1 MVAAAQKKAD
11 PPPPAPATPATE
23 VGDTVGIMG
32 EGSSGTEIAVRVR
45 MMTGVLT
52 GVGATAAQREPVTAA
67 GKARKITENQT
78 ATTESVGAAVQGVQR
93 QITAPVDVRW
103 TSDAHRMLLVA
114 AAADAATAAAAA
126 AVAAAPEA
134 AATVAAV
141 AAGGRF
147 LTVAGIAG
155 APPNAV
161 NVPHTRFPEAVATAA
176 LTVEVLM
183 VATTTVTILSHQP
196 WSRHRFQSPS
206 TAAAFQ
212 RWEITAR

>member
-1 MVAAAQKKAD
+1 MAAAQKKAD
-11 PPPPAPATPATE
+11 PPPPATATPATE

-93 QITAPVDVRW
+93 QTTAPVDVRW

-114 AAADAATAAAAA
+114 AADAAAAAAAA

-196 WSRHRFQSPS
+196 WSFHRFQSPS
-206 TAAAFQ
+206 TAAVFQ

>member
-11 PPPPAPATPATE
+11 PPPPATATPATE

-52 GVGATAAQREPVTAA
+52 GVGATAAQREPVTAT

-93 QITAPVDVRW
+93 QTTAPVDVRW

-114 AAADAATAAAAA
+114 AAADAAAAAA

-155 APPNAV
+155 APPNAM

-196 WSRHRFQSPS
+196 WSSHRFQSPS
-206 TAAAFQ
+206 TAAVFQ

>member
-11 PPPPAPATPATE
+11 PLPPATATPATE

-93 QITAPVDVRW
+93 QTTPVDVRW

-114 AAADAATAAAAA
+114 AAADAAAAAAAA

-134 AATVAAV
+134 AATVGAV

-155 APPNAV
+155 APPNAM

-196 WSRHRFQSPS
+196 WSFHRFQSPS
-206 TAAAFQ
+206 TAAVFQ